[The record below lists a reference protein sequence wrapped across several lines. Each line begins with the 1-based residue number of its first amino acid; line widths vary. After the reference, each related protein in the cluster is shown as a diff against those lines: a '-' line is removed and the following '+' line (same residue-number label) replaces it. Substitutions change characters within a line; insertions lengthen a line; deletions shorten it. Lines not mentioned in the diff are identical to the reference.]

1 MAKSFDISPR
11 CNYYIYNE
19 RRILMK
25 ISSRFTIAVHML
37 ALLHVRS
44 DPLTS
49 EQIAGSVNTN
59 PVIIRQISR
68 LLKKAGLIEVKRG
81 SGGAYLRKDAD
92 AVSLYDVYKAVEV
105 VGEGELFHTHENPN
119 PDCWVGA
126 NINQVLELILV
137 KAQTAMENIL
147 RDVSI
152 QDVTELIIQKKNA
165 SQEA

>member
-1 MAKSFDISPR
+1 
-11 CNYYIYNE
+11 
-19 RRILMK
+19 
-25 ISSRFTIAVHML
+25 
-37 ALLHVRS
+37 
-44 DPLTS
+44 
-49 EQIAGSVNTN
+49 
-59 PVIIRQISR
+59 
-68 LLKKAGLIEVKRG
+68 
-81 SGGAYLRKDAD
+81 
-92 AVSLYDVYKAVEV
+92 YKAVEV

>member
-1 MAKSFDISPR
+1 
-11 CNYYIYNE
+11 
-19 RRILMK
+19 MK

-68 LLKKAGLIEVKRG
+68 LLKKGGLIEVKRG

-92 AVSLYDVYKAVEV
+92 AVS
-105 VGEGELFHTHENPN
+105 
-119 PDCWVGA
+119 
-126 NINQVLELILV
+126 
-137 KAQTAMENIL
+137 
-147 RDVSI
+147 
-152 QDVTELIIQKKNA
+152 
-165 SQEA
+165 

>member
-1 MAKSFDISPR
+1 
-11 CNYYIYNE
+11 
-19 RRILMK
+19 MK

-37 ALLHVRS
+37 SLLHVRS

-49 EQIAGSVNTN
+49 EQIADSVNTN

-81 SGGAYLRKDAD
+81 SGGAHLRKDAD

-126 NINQVLELILV
+126 NINQVLELILL

-147 RDVSI
+147 RDISV
-152 QDVTELIIQKKNA
+152 QDVTELIVQKKNA